1 MGRSGSFLSLLRLPA
16 ALALAATLLMP
27 HPSAADAAVAVGV
40 PPDVSKSGYAYGRNI
55 NNSSMEEAK
64 ERALYNCH
72 TAKDASEDARR
83 LCIVVMTFRD
93 QCVSVAL
100 DPQAGTPGAGWA
112 VAPTKEAAESQAM
125 AQCIAT
131 AGPNRRDSCKTSD
144 SACDS
149 R

>member
-1 MGRSGSFLSLLRLPA
+1 MGRSGSFLSLRRLAA
-16 ALALAATLLMP
+16 ALVLAVLPLAP
-27 HPSAADAAVAVGV
+27 HPAAADAAVAVGV

-83 LCIVVMTFRD
+83 LCIVVMTFSN
-93 QCVSVAL
+93 QCISVAL

-112 VAPTKEAAESQAM
+112 VAPTKGAAETQAM
-125 AQCIAT
+125 AQCVAT
-131 AGPNRRDSCKTSD
+131 AGANRRDACKISD
-144 SACDS
+144 SACDT